1 MAFQVYIH
9 EEASI
14 IEAIYPPHPS
24 PEDVAAYVKDITR
37 LLDERGRAPFGC
49 LVDQRA
55 LIRMPQELVH
65 AVASLN
71 TYAEL
76 RGMVRSA
83 RIAPG
88 PTAEA
93 QTERMIHEAKLGVP
107 ARTFATREEAV
118 AWLLEGL
125 RSG

>member
-1 MAFQVYIH
+1 MSAFRVYIH
-9 EEASI
+9 EAANI
-14 IEAIYPPHPS
+14 IEAIYPPHPT

-37 LLDERGRAPFGC
+37 ILDERKKQFGC

-55 LIRMPQELVH
+55 LIRMPQELVQT
-65 AVASLN
+65 VASLN
-71 TYAEL
+71 AYAEL

-88 PTAEA
+88 DLAEA

-107 ARTFATREEAV
+107 ARTFATREEAI
-118 AWLLEGL
+118 AWLQEAL
-125 RSG
+125 RGV